1 MAGSKTTLMDGASTP
16 TTAPS
21 SASSVAEGSTTV
33 GELMARYGTAIRHFF
48 ARRVHSAS
56 DADDLTQRVFERM
69 INRADLGQIGNP
81 QGYLFQVA
89 ANLLAERARADARR
103 RSFLEEGV
111 PADAPEPAEELTP
124 ERILLGKEACERIL
138 VALRELPTRVRA
150 VFVLARFEELKAP
163 EIANR
168 LGVSIST
175 VEKDMRRAVAHLR
188 DAIR

>member
-1 MAGSKTTLMDGASTP
+1 MDGSSTSTSVTP
-16 TTAPS
+16 
-21 SASSVAEGSTTV
+21 SASAAVERPTAV

-56 DADDLTQRVFERM
+56 DADDLTQKVFERM
-69 INRADLGQIGNP
+69 ITRADSGSIGNP

-89 ANLLAERARADARR
+89 ANLLAERARAGARR
-103 RSFLEEGV
+103 RSFLEEGI

-124 ERILLGKEACERIL
+124 ERILLGKEACEQIL

-163 EIANR
+163 EIAHR

-188 DAIR
+188 DAVR